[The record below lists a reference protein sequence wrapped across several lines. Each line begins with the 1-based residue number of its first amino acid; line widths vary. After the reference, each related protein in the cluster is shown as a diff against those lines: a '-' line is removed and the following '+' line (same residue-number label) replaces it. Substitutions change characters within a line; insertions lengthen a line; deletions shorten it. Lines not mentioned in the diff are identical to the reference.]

1 MASILNVDQIN
12 NAAGTSAVTIDAST
26 GKPSFPN
33 GAVLPAGS
41 VIQVKRFEPP
51 VTSASVTNYVN
62 GQNVATTSN
71 TTSLWTAN
79 FTPLS
84 SSSKILGIYQTQEDG
99 QGTGGWTV
107 HSCFVGST
115 LINSTMRFLRESVS
129 EPYSQGFTFEYTHGT
144 TSQITFDMRYG
155 STAAILILLNRTNG
169 STNSSLRNS
178 TSLTLMEIAQ

>member
-1 MASILNVDQIN
+1 MSTLYVDTINEKTSGNGVQIP
-12 NAAGTSAVTIDAST
+12 GHV
-26 GKPSFPN
+26 
-33 GAVLPAGS
+33 V
-41 VIQVKRFEPP
+41 QVKRFEPP

-62 GQNVATTSN
+62 GQDVATTSN

-84 SSSKILGIYQTQEDG
+84 SSSKILGIYQSQEDG
-99 QGTGGWTV
+99 QGTLGWTV

-115 LINSTMRFLRESVS
+115 LINSTMRFLPEAVS

-169 STNSSLRNS
+169 STNSSLRHS